1 VRDSG
6 GRQLILAARERALS
20 SPDDLAAV
28 SGVRP
33 QIVESWR
40 RSLMHGLGPDRC
52 APSLVSC
59 DDTNAQLRQLAGEI
73 VEHRRAALSQSSC
86 SLAMT
91 DSSGRLLRRW
101 VEDSG
106 FAAILDSHCIA
117 PDYTWGEASVGT
129 NSSGIVL
136 ETGQSATVAGPE
148 HFSEELLDFTCA
160 GAPIRHP
167 ITRRLVG
174 TLNVTVRFRDTS
186 PILQTWVTDLALE
199 IERALLNVASRREQV
214 LMSAYLAE
222 NRDIRHPVICLDDQ
236 TVISN
241 AAAARRFSSVDQALL
256 WEHASTVLH
265 SSALHDS
272 TVSLGDGTPAV
283 VKVSKVFDG
292 TRPVGAVLRVMP
304 EPTRAAS
311 ELPKGYGSDPIPGL
325 VGTSDAWRR
334 LCHEAAEFR
343 QRPKL
348 FVGDAGVGKFA
359 VAAALA
365 GNHVTVAEAKSLT
378 NEPFEDWLENVRRMV
393 SGGASALILR
403 RLDQL
408 NDDEAHAAIR
418 LLDELTCHGIQVN
431 ATMRQVSPHED
442 RSPITEW
449 FDVVLE
455 VPSLSQRIQDLPL
468 ILDALTMRHL
478 PAARSV
484 RWLPNAVQTLSRI
497 NWSRNVASI
506 DAVVREI
513 LARHRHPTIS
523 AADLPPRLRAEA
535 GRRDLA
541 GLEHVEAK
549 AILDALQKARG
560 NKRIAADD
568 LGIARSTLYRKVRAL
583 GIDLSSSNY

>member
-1 VRDSG
+1 
-6 GRQLILAARERALS
+6 
-20 SPDDLAAV
+20 
-28 SGVRP
+28 
-33 QIVESWR
+33 
-40 RSLMHGLGPDRC
+40 M
-52 APSLVSC
+52 
-59 DDTNAQLRQLAGEI
+59 QLRQVAGEI

-101 VEDSG
+101 VEDRG
-106 FAAILDSHCIA
+106 FASILDSQCIA
-117 PDYTWGEASVGT
+117 PDYTWGEAAVGT

-136 ETGQSATVAGPE
+136 ETGRSATVAGPE

-265 SSALHDS
+265 SSAPHDS

-304 EPTRAAS
+304 DSTCAAS
-311 ELPKGYGSDPIPGL
+311 LLPKGYGAEPIRGL
-325 VGTSDAWRR
+325 VGTSDAWRK
-334 LCHEAAEFR
+334 LCHEAAELG

-348 FVGDAGVGKFA
+348 LVGDAGVGKFA
-359 VAAALA
+359 VASALA
-365 GNHVTVAEAKSLT
+365 GSRAVVVEAESLS
-378 NEPFEDWLENVRRMV
+378 NESFEHWLDNVRRMV
-393 SGGASALILR
+393 SGGAPKLILR
-403 RLDQL
+403 RLDRV
-408 NDDEAHAAIR
+408 NDDEAHALIR
-418 LLDELTCHGIQVN
+418 LLDEFTRNGIQVD

-442 RSPITEW
+442 RSPIAEW

-497 NWSRNVASI
+497 HWNRNVASI

>member
-1 VRDSG
+1 MGDNG

-20 SPDDLAAV
+20 TPGGLTAV

-40 RSLMHGLGPDRC
+40 RSLMYGLGPDRC

-59 DDTNAQLRQLAGEI
+59 DDTNVQLRQVAGEI

-101 VEDSG
+101 VEDRG
-106 FAAILDSHCIA
+106 FASILDSQCIA
-117 PDYTWGEASVGT
+117 PDYRWGEATVGT

-136 ETGQSATVAGPE
+136 ETGRSATVAGPE

-199 IERALLNVASRREQV
+199 IERALLNVASRREQM

-222 NRDIRHPVICLDDQ
+222 NRDTRHPVICLDDQ

-265 SSALHDS
+265 SSTEQDS

-283 VKVSKVFDG
+283 VKVRKVFDG
-292 TRPVGAVLRVMP
+292 TRPVGAVLLVKP
-304 EPTRAAS
+304 EPTCTAS
-311 ELPKGYGSDPIPGL
+311 LLPKGYGAAPIRGL

-334 LCHEAAEFR
+334 LCHEVAEFR

-348 FVGDAGVGKFA
+348 LVGDAGVGKFA
-359 VAAALA
+359 VASALA
-365 GNHVTVAEAKSLT
+365 GNRAVVVEAKSLT
-378 NEPFEDWLENVRRMV
+378 NEPFERWLDNVRRMG
-393 SGGASALILR
+393 SAGAPELILR
-403 RLDQL
+403 RLDHL
-408 NDDEAHAAIR
+408 NEAEAHVVVC
-418 LLDELTCHGIQVN
+418 LLDEFTCSGIQVN
-431 ATMRQVSPHED
+431 ATMREVAPHED
-442 RSPITEW
+442 RSPIAEW

-455 VPSLSQRIQDLPL
+455 VPPLSQRLQDLPL

-484 RWLPNAVQTLSRI
+484 RWLPDAVQTLSRI

-523 AADLPPRLRAEA
+523 AVDLPPRLRADA
-535 GRRDLA
+535 GRRDLV
-541 GLEHVEAK
+541 GLEHIEAK

-560 NKRIAADD
+560 NKRVAADS
-568 LGIARSTLYRKVRAL
+568 LGLARSTLYRKIRAL